1 MTVEELV
8 KQNKGANAMIVADL
22 NDWDKVAK
30 KYGVDDAV
38 TEAPVLGTDGKQ
50 LMKDDKPL
58 FQYNVYFKAQDT
70 DIITE
75 ERLTELFLKAID
87 PLSLNK
93 QGEDEGTRYRTG
105 VYFVTEAQ
113 VPGISAALDRC
124 AAALGQPLAVELLPL
139 KNFYR
144 AEEYHQDYLEKNPT
158 GYCHLSPAIF
168 RIAEEA

>member
-1 MTVEELV
+1 MLLGRPKVFRQGE
-8 KQNKGANAMIVADL
+8 GRDL
-22 NDWDKVAK
+22 HRS
-30 KYGVDDAV
+30 GFRQRFHR
-38 TEAPVLGTDGKQ
+38 EPHLQGK
-50 LMKDDKPL
+50 
-58 FQYNVYFKAQDT
+58 
-70 DIITE
+70 
-75 ERLTELFLKAID
+75 LFLRAID

-139 KNFYR
+139 QNFYR